1 MSDTPN
7 PVDLAPLRAQWR
19 LAEAKIYPLAMV
31 DTETYK
37 LAITI
42 VASIIDSLRNTVF
55 THQDLAAFHATPSTP
70 ELALQEAGRE
80 ELWPDLVGSACATR
94 DREIAGR
101 MERDR
106 QVAALSRALVEGAT
120 WADVNYERAFGLL
133 RNVPEFR
140 VHLATGLGIHT
151 SLAPDPTTGDPRL
164 LMMPVRVNTTVG
176 GIIEIGGA
184 LGDPR
189 YATDRDEWD
198 VHAVEI
204 QEALLHFQ

>member
-1 MSDTPN
+1 MSDPPN

-19 LAEAKIYPLAMV
+19 VAEAKIYPLAMV

-37 LAITI
+37 LAVTV
-42 VASIIDSLRNTVF
+42 VASIIESLRNTVF
-55 THQDLAAFHATPSTP
+55 THQDLAAFHAAPSTP
-70 ELALQEAGRE
+70 ERALQEAGRG

-106 QVAALSRALVEGAT
+106 QVAAFSGALAEGAT
-120 WADVNYERAFGLL
+120 WADVNYERTFGLL
-133 RNVPEFR
+133 SNVPEFR
-140 VHLATGLGIHT
+140 VHLATGVAIHT
-151 SLAPDPTTGDPRL
+151 SLEPDPTSGDPRL

-176 GIIEIGGA
+176 GITEIGGE

-189 YATDRDEWD
+189 YAADQGEWD
-198 VHAVEI
+198 VHVAEM
-204 QEALLHFQ
+204 QQALVRFQ